1 MPVRW
6 GAAATLLLLA
16 GCPAPEAKDEPVDSG
31 DTAEDRESG
40 ETQESGD
47 SADTT
52 ESGESGDSDSDGW
65 YGGTGG
71 PKMWIVGHVTT
82 SEGALVSAELGIAM
96 YDLGYLPELRSV
108 CSVVGPATETAA
120 LLPDCAACDWAFDLV
135 VSDSVATGA
144 HCGAFGLTD
153 GWMDGYGGGFGWAD
167 LYEFEYAG
175 VVYPLTDTVFYY
187 LPSYGQWALVGYNYA
202 DYGYNE
208 GDAADGTFNLPLN
221 RDYYFYP

>member
-1 MPVRW
+1 MSR

-16 GCPAPEAKDEPVDSG
+16 GCPTPEGEDEPVDSG
-31 DTAEDRESG
+31 DTAEDGESG
-40 ETQESGD
+40 DTRESGD

-52 ESGESGDSDSDGW
+52 GGRDSDL

-71 PKMWIVGHVTT
+71 PRMWMVGHVTT
-82 SEGALVSAELGIAM
+82 SQGELVSAELGISM
-96 YDLGYLPELRSV
+96 YDLDYLPALYSV
-108 CSVVGPATETAA
+108 CSVVGPATETAS

-135 VSDSVATGA
+135 VSDSVATGE
-144 HCGAFGLTD
+144 HCGWWGLTD

-187 LPSYGQWALVGYNYA
+187 FPSYGQWAFVGYNYA
-202 DYGYNE
+202 QYGYNE
-208 GDAADGTFNLPLN
+208 GDAADTTFNIPLD